1 MASNTS
7 AISFCFLFFILCP
20 NVFSHSN
27 SAGCQ
32 FNEDIKLDYQTSIC
46 PIPSNY
52 SLFNDQFP
60 SGIYKCNAQQLLIC
74 MEAGTPLDQGIR
86 VSSFGKFVQLN
97 YALNSR
103 TCRTWWWAIGGVSDP
118 TSTLRYQAVKYPSE
132 LTSTMYNPFAEFPTP
147 TLSSIPDLN
156 GSSTVVQVV
165 PISGWFV

>member
-1 MASNTS
+1 MQNDSASLLVTFTKKSIKDQMSFRRLVTSFYKFIKRRSVKQILQRLQATRYTMASNTS
-7 AISFCFLFFILCP
+7 AISFCFYISLLFFILCP

-32 FNEDIKLDYQTSIC
+32 FNEDIKLDYQRSIC

-60 SGIYKCNAQQLLIC
+60 SGIYKCTAQQWLIC

-86 VSSFGKFVQLN
+86 VSTFGKFVQLN

-103 TCRTWWWAIGGVSDP
+103 TCRTW
-118 TSTLRYQAVKYPSE
+118 
-132 LTSTMYNPFAEFPTP
+132 
-147 TLSSIPDLN
+147 
-156 GSSTVVQVV
+156 
-165 PISGWFV
+165 

>member
-1 MASNTS
+1 MNFRCLVTSFYKFFKRRSVKQFFKDFKQRDTMASNTN
-7 AISFCFLFFILCP
+7 AISFCFSIFLFFILCP

-32 FNEDIKLDYQTSIC
+32 FNQDIKLDYQRSIC

-60 SGIYKCNAQQLLIC
+60 SGIYKCTAQQWLIC

-86 VSSFGKFVQLN
+86 VSTFGKFVQLN

-103 TCRTWWWAIGGVSDP
+103 TCRTW
-118 TSTLRYQAVKYPSE
+118 
-132 LTSTMYNPFAEFPTP
+132 
-147 TLSSIPDLN
+147 
-156 GSSTVVQVV
+156 
-165 PISGWFV
+165 